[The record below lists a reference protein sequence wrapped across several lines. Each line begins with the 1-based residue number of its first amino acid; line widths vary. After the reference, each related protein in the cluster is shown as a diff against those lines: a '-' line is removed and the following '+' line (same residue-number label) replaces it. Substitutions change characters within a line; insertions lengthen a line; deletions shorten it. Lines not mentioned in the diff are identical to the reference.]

1 MRVSKSNSKI
11 RKEEKLVRKP
21 FKKPAPEELKSQKIA
36 KVPIPKPVLPA
47 PALEDDSSTN
57 FGASKTLRTPA
68 HRKMVM
74 KFVRD

>member
-1 MRVSKSNSKI
+1 MRVSKSKAKI

-21 FKKPAPEELKSQKIA
+21 RKKPAPEELKSQKIA
-36 KVPIPKPVLPA
+36 KVPIPQFVLPA
-47 PALEDDSSTN
+47 PALKDDSSTY
-57 FGASKTLRTPA
+57 FGASKTLKTPA